1 MTDMIFSTDGEERF
15 RIPPPFSHNHCVGT
29 KCPETKLEIK
39 KMTTI
44 RAEQIVNATLEL
56 TLRPQSEDR
65 KKVVACVIREVADRL
80 CTDLG
85 EMECPIDKLRQIA
98 DEVEA
103 L

>member
-1 MTDMIFSTDGEERF
+1 MTDMIFFKGGEESF
-15 RIPPPFSHNHCVGT
+15 RIPFPTTHGT

-39 KMTTI
+39 KMTI
-44 RAEQIVNATLEL
+44 RAQQILDATLPY
-56 TLRPQSEDR
+56 TLRPKSKDR
-65 KKVVACVIREVADRL
+65 QKLISCVIREVADRL

>member
-15 RIPPPFSHNHCVGT
+15 CIPSPFSNNYYVGT
-29 KCPETKLEIK
+29 KCPETKLEVK
-39 KMTTI
+39 KMTI

-80 CTDLG
+80 CTDLA
-85 EMECPIDKLRQIA
+85 ELQHPYNVLMEIA
-98 DEVEA
+98 DEVDA

>member
-1 MTDMIFSTDGEERF
+1 M
-15 RIPPPFSHNHCVGT
+15 
-29 KCPETKLEIK
+29 
-39 KMTTI
+39 TI
-44 RAEQIVNATLEL
+44 RAEQIMKAYEV
-56 TLRPQSEDR
+56 EDAYNFP
-65 KKVVACVIREVADRL
+65 KDGVVAVIREVADRL

>member
-1 MTDMIFSTDGEERF
+1 MTDMIFFTDGEESF
-15 RIPPPFSHNHCVGT
+15 RIPFPTTHGT

-39 KMTTI
+39 KMTI
-44 RAEQIVNATLEL
+44 RAQQIVNATLEL

-65 KKVVACVIREVADRL
+65 KKVIACVIREVADRL

-85 EMECPIDKLRQIA
+85 EMECPVEVLREIA
-98 DEVEA
+98 DEVDA

>member
-1 MTDMIFSTDGEERF
+1 MTDMIFFTDGEESF
-15 RIPPPFSHNHCVGT
+15 RIPPPFSHNHYVGT
-29 KCPETKLEIK
+29 KCPETKLEVK
-39 KMTTI
+39 KMTI
-44 RAEQIVNATLEL
+44 RAQQIVDATMEF
-56 TLRPQSEDR
+56 TLRPKSGDR

>member
-1 MTDMIFSTDGEERF
+1 MTDMIFSTNGEEYF
-15 RIPPPFSHNHCVGT
+15 RIPPPFSHNHYVGT
-29 KCPETKLEIK
+29 KCPETKLEVK
-39 KMTTI
+39 KMTI

-80 CTDLG
+80 CTDWAEGQMPQDVLY
-85 EMECPIDKLRQIA
+85 EIA

>member
-1 MTDMIFSTDGEERF
+1 MTNMIFLTDGDY
-15 RIPPPFSHNHCVGT
+15 HHGT
-29 KCPETKLEIK
+29 KCPETKLEVK
-39 KMTTI
+39 KMTI

-80 CTDLG
+80 GTDLA
-85 EMECPIDKLRQIA
+85 ELQHPYDVLMEIA
-98 DEVEA
+98 DEVDA

>member
-15 RIPPPFSHNHCVGT
+15 RIPSPFSHNHYVGT

-39 KMTTI
+39 KMTT
-44 RAEQIVNATLEL
+44 RAQQIVNATLEL
-56 TLRPQSEDR
+56 TLRPKSEDR

>member
-1 MTDMIFSTDGEERF
+1 MTDMIFFKGGEESF
-15 RIPPPFSHNHCVGT
+15 RIPFPTTHGT

-39 KMTTI
+39 KMTI

-85 EMECPIDKLRQIA
+85 ELECPIDKLREIA

>member
-1 MTDMIFSTDGEERF
+1 MTVMIFFTDGEESF
-15 RIPPPFSHNHCVGT
+15 RIPFPTTHGT

-39 KMTTI
+39 KMTI
-44 RAEQIVNATLEL
+44 RAEQIVNATLKL

-65 KKVVACVIREVADRL
+65 KKVVACVIRETADRL